1 MQTYSK
7 VDLIPADGPQ
17 RRSLAVAG
25 KSLCDRMT
33 EIPEQHI
40 LAIED
45 VPANLAL
52 LHAILESAGFEL
64 RDAVTLGEA
73 RAAVRAQIPSLILL
87 DVRLPDGNG
96 LDLARELKADATTA
110 SVPILAVSASVLPGE
125 RADALKAGCDAF
137 LAKPL
142 RPAELLAM
150 VRCLLVGML

>member
-1 MQTYSK
+1 MT
-7 VDLIPADGPQ
+7 A
-17 RRSLAVAG
+17 
-25 KSLCDRMT
+25 KSQQPL
-33 EIPEQHI
+33 

-52 LHAILESAGFEL
+52 LHAVLESAGFDL
-64 RDAVTLGEA
+64 RDAMTLADA
-73 RAAVRAQIPSLILL
+73 RAAVRAQIPALILL

-96 LDLARELKADATTA
+96 LDLARELKADPVTA

-125 RADALKAGCDAF
+125 RADALRAGCDAF

-142 RPAELLAM
+142 RPAELLAT

>member
-1 MQTYSK
+1 
-7 VDLIPADGPQ
+7 
-17 RRSLAVAG
+17 
-25 KSLCDRMT
+25 MT
-33 EIPEQHI
+33 ATPDQHL

-64 RDAVTLGEA
+64 CDAMTLAEA
-73 RAAVRAQIPSLILL
+73 RAAVQAQTPALILL

-96 LDLARELKADATTA
+96 LDLARELKADPSTA
-110 SVPILAVSASVLPGE
+110 SIPILAVSASVLPGE

>member
-1 MQTYSK
+1 MTT
-7 VDLIPADGPQ
+7 
-17 RRSLAVAG
+17 RR
-25 KSLCDRMT
+25 
-33 EIPEQHI
+33 I

-52 LHAILESAGFEL
+52 LHAILEPAGFNL
-64 RDAVTLGEA
+64 RDTMTLAQARDAVASEL
-73 RAAVRAQIPSLILL
+73 PLLILL

-96 LDLARELKADATTA
+96 LDLARELKANELTA
-110 SVPILAVSASVLPGE
+110 RIPILAVSASVLPSE

-150 VRCLLVGML
+150 VRCLLQTTP

>member
-1 MQTYSK
+1 MSGTPDK
-7 VDLIPADGPQ
+7 
-17 RRSLAVAG
+17 
-25 KSLCDRMT
+25 
-33 EIPEQHI
+33 HI

-52 LHAILESAGFEL
+52 LHAILEPAGFDL
-64 RDAVTLGEA
+64 RDTMTLSQA
-73 RAAVRAQIPSLILL
+73 RAAVRDDLPALILL

-96 LDLARELKADATTA
+96 LDLARELKANEVT
-110 SVPILAVSASVLPGE
+110 SRIPILAVSASVLPSE

-150 VRCLLVGML
+150 VRCLLQAAP

>member
-1 MQTYSK
+1 MS
-7 VDLIPADGPQ
+7 GPEK
-17 RRSLAVAG
+17 R
-25 KSLCDRMT
+25 
-33 EIPEQHI
+33 I

-52 LHAILESAGFEL
+52 LHAILEPHGFEL
-64 RDAVTLGEA
+64 RDTTTLGQA
-73 RAAVRAQIPSLILL
+73 RAAVQLELPSLILL

-96 LDLARELKADATTA
+96 LDLARELRANDAT
-110 SVPILAVSASVLPGE
+110 SRVPILAVSASVLPGE

-150 VRCLLVGML
+150 VRSLLTAAASA